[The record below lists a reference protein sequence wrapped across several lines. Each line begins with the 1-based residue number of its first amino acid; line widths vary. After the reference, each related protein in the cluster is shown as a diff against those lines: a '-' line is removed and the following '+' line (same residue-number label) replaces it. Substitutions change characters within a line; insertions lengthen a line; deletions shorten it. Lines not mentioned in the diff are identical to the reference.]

1 MGRSVHSTPYKDLL
15 ALMIAARERAGLTQ
29 TELAERIG
37 QTQSFVSKCERG
49 ERRLDVVEFVE
60 FVSAMGLDPSSIF
73 TQFIRQAFG
82 RTTGKKDW

>member
-1 MGRSVHSTPYKDLL
+1 MGRSVHSKAYKDLL
-15 ALMIAARERAGLTQ
+15 ALMITAREEVGLTQ

-60 FVSAMGLDPSSIF
+60 FMRAMGLEPDVIF
-73 TQFIRQAFG
+73 SRFVRQAF
-82 RTTGKKDW
+82 RPTTKKA

>member
-1 MGRSVHSTPYKDLL
+1 MGRSVHSKPYKDLL

-37 QTQSFVSKCERG
+37 QTQSFVSKYERG

-60 FVSAMGLDPSSIF
+60 FVNALGQDPNAVF
-73 TQFIRQAFG
+73 AQFIRQAFG
-82 RTTGKKDW
+82 RATGKKKI